1 VSWVGTSVRCP
12 FVTELRLQS
21 SFKLSRV
28 LILLTFGSRMFKGI
42 SIAAV
47 AGCVVLA
54 SSCNHAAEK
63 RPLTQPPTRATAP
76 VLQAPAKALRATDS
90 PKSHDDVKSSSQKTA
105 KAPVQPVQKEKQKAT
120 AKSQTVTK
128 APMQQ
133 AKSQPEKSQPV
144 SKTTPQQSATPPPA
158 TQKTDPVAVLI
169 SQVEKQYEQG
179 QAEYQAGHLE
189 SAKSSFDKAVDMLLQ
204 SPIDL
209 RSDDRLQ
216 NEFDKIIEGVNQ
228 LEMVA
233 LKEGDGF
240 TEQQTVPA
248 PITEANEVTF
258 PVDPNVKAK
267 AEEQVKETRSDLP
280 LVVNDYVA
288 SYINY
293 FNTSGRSV
301 LEKALVRA
309 GRYREM
315 IAQTFKDE
323 GVPLDLMFL
332 AQAESGFQPLALNP
346 SGARGMW
353 QFMSSRAAG
362 YGLRRSWW
370 IDERQDPVKSTRAA
384 ARHLKD
390 LYKQFGDWYLAMA
403 AYDSGPG
410 NVQQAVRRTGYAD
423 FWELYKRNVLPKET
437 KNYVPIIL
445 AYAIMSKNPAQY
457 RLDKLQPEQ
466 PLETDNVKANY
477 PVDLRLVAECID
489 VPVEK
494 LIELNPSLLR
504 LTTPKDASFDLR
516 LPAGTRDKYLTAVA
530 AIPPDKRVFWR
541 YHKVEQGETLDAIA
555 RKYRTNDQAIAQANN
570 LDSDELKP
578 DTKLIIP
585 INSLRSAPVTAKQT
599 YSRKPTRYVA
609 HRGDTVISVA
619 DDFGVPPE
627 KVRHWNHLTGNEI
640 RKGKALVIYRPV
652 SNSES
657 AAINRPNVSHSERRR
672 GRKSSYK
679 PSNAKSRPGSTRTGS
694 AAEKSSEGKNG
705 TTAELR

>member
-1 VSWVGTSVRCP
+1 
-12 FVTELRLQS
+12 
-21 SFKLSRV
+21 
-28 LILLTFGSRMFKGI
+28 M
-42 SIAAV
+42 
-47 AGCVVLA
+47 VV

-63 RPLTQPPTRATAP
+63 HPLTEPARQATAP
-76 VLQAPAKALRATDS
+76 VRQASAPRLTALKGASPIASHSDGKSSLQPATSSSPSQDTNSATQNWANAAQKDKSKKDKKDKSHQDNSKNSSKTVSASKADSAQPQTKSQAAQQQETSKTAPSQSQAPAA
-90 PKSHDDVKSSSQKTA
+90 Q
-105 KAPVQPVQKEKQKAT
+105 
-120 AKSQTVTK
+120 
-128 APMQQ
+128 
-133 AKSQPEKSQPV
+133 
-144 SKTTPQQSATPPPA
+144 A
-158 TQKTDPVAVLI
+158 TQKPDPVAVLI
-169 SQVEKQYEQG
+169 GQVEKQYEQG

-189 SAKSSFDKAVDMLLQ
+189 SAKANFDKAVDMLLQ
-204 SPIDL
+204 SPIDI

-288 SYINY
+288 GYINY

-301 LEKALVRA
+301 LEKALIRG

-315 IAQTFKDE
+315 IAKTFKDE

-353 QFMSSRAAG
+353 QFMASRAAG
-362 YGLRRSWW
+362 YGLQRSWW

-410 NVQQAVRRTGYAD
+410 NVQQAVKRTGYAD

-457 RLDKLQPEQ
+457 GLDKLQPEQ
-466 PLETDNVKANY
+466 PLQTDAVKVNY
-477 PVDLRLVAECID
+477 PVDLRLVAECVD
-489 VPVEK
+489 VPIEK

-504 LTTPKDASFDLR
+504 LTTPKNANFDLR
-516 LPAGTRDKYLTAVA
+516 LPAGTKDRYMAEVA

-555 RKYRTNDQAIAQANN
+555 HKYRTTSQAIAQANN
-570 LDSDELKP
+570 LDSDELSTE
-578 DTKLIIP
+578 TKLIIP
-585 INSLRSAPVTAKQT
+585 VNSVRSAPVTGKLT
-599 YSRKPTRYVA
+599 FSRKPTRYVA
-609 HRGDTVISVA
+609 HRGDTIVSVA
-619 DDFGVPPE
+619 DNFGVPPE
-627 KVRHWNHLTGNEI
+627 KIRSWNHLSGNEI
-640 RKGKALVIYRPV
+640 HKGKVLVIYRPLQ
-652 SNSES
+652 SAES
-657 AAINRPNVSHSERRR
+657 AAINRPYMSHSERRR
-672 GRKSSYK
+672 SHQSSHK
-679 PSNAKSRPGSTRTGS
+679 QSNAKKQSGTQTG
-694 AAEKSSEGKNG
+694 AAAAKTNASKNG
-705 TTAELR
+705 TTAALR

>member
-1 VSWVGTSVRCP
+1 
-12 FVTELRLQS
+12 
-21 SFKLSRV
+21 
-28 LILLTFGSRMFKGI
+28 MFKGT
-42 SIAAV
+42 SIVAV
-47 AGCVVLA
+47 AVYVLLA
-54 SSCNHAAEK
+54 CSCHDAAEK
-63 RPLTQPPTRATAP
+63 HPIKQLPAQATAP
-76 VLQAPAKALRATDS
+76 SRQAS
-90 PKSHDDVKSSSQKTA
+90 PKPLKVTESSKSHGDGKSSPQKTA
-105 KAPVQPVQKEKQKAT
+105 KIPTQSVQKDKQRAT

-133 AKSQPEKSQPV
+133 AKSQPEN
-144 SKTTPQQSATPPPA
+144 PQQIAKAIAQPA
-158 TQKTDPVAVLI
+158 LGPTAGTEKPDPVAVLI
-169 SQVEKQYEQG
+169 AQVEKQYEQG

-189 SAKSSFDKAVDMLLQ
+189 SAKASFDKAVDMLLQ
-204 SPIDL
+204 SPIDV

-240 TEQQTVPA
+240 TEQKTVPA

-267 AEEQVKETRSDLP
+267 AEEQVKETHSDLP

-288 SYINY
+288 GYINY

-353 QFMSSRAAG
+353 QFMASRGVG

-466 PLETDNVKANY
+466 PLETDSVKVNY
-477 PVDLRLVAECID
+477 PVDLRLVAECVD

-516 LPAGTRDKYLTAVA
+516 LPVGAKDKYQAAVA

-541 YHKVEQGETLDAIA
+541 YHKVEQGETLDSIA
-555 RKYRTNDQAIAQANN
+555 RKYRTNGQSIAQANN
-570 LDSDELKP
+570 LDSDQVQT
-578 DTKLIIP
+578 DAKLIIP
-585 INSLRSAPVTAKQT
+585 INTLRSAPVTTKMT

-619 DDFGVPPE
+619 DEFGVPPE
-627 KVRHWNHLTGNEI
+627 KVRNWNHLTGNEI
-640 RKGKALVIYRPV
+640 RKGKVLLIYRPLL
-652 SNSES
+652 NSAS
-657 AAINRPNVSHSERRR
+657 AAINRPYVSHSERRKS
-672 GRKSSYK
+672 RKSSSHK
-679 PSNAKSRPGSTRTGS
+679 PSNAKAQPGSARTGS
-694 AAEKSSEGKNG
+694 AATKNSDSKSG
-705 TTAELR
+705 TTASLR

>member
-1 VSWVGTSVRCP
+1 MFRGT
-12 FVTELRLQS
+12 L
-21 SFKLSRV
+21 
-28 LILLTFGSRMFKGI
+28 
-42 SIAAV
+42 IAAV
-47 AGCVVLA
+47 GGCVFLV

-63 RPLTQPPTRATAP
+63 HPLTQPARQATAP
-76 VLQAPAKALRATDS
+76 VRQSTAPKAAALKGDAPLAGLSDS
-90 PKSHDDVKSSSQKTA
+90 KSSSKSSKKDKSKSSQKTVTA
-105 KAPVQPVQKEKQKAT
+105 SKAAPDQPQS
-120 AKSQTVTK
+120 KSQASK
-128 APMQQ
+128 QQ
-133 AKSQPEKSQPV
+133 EGKTASQAQSPG
-144 SKTTPQQSATPPPA
+144 PQLG
-158 TQKTDPVAVLI
+158 QKPDPVAVLI
-169 SQVEKQYEQG
+169 AQVEKEYERG

-189 SAKSSFDKAVDMLLQ
+189 SAKASFDKAVDMLLQ
-204 SPIDL
+204 SPIDV

-301 LEKALVRA
+301 LEKALIRA

-315 IAQTFKDE
+315 IAKTFKEE

-353 QFMSSRAAG
+353 QFMASRGIG
-362 YGLRRSWW
+362 YGLQRSWW

-457 RLDKLQPEQ
+457 GLDKLQPEQ
-466 PLETDNVKANY
+466 PLQTDTVKVNY
-477 PVDLRLVAECID
+477 PVDLRLVAECVD

-494 LIELNPSLLR
+494 LIDLNPSLLR
-504 LTTPKDASFDLR
+504 MTTPKNANFDLR
-516 LPAGTRDKYLTAVA
+516 LPAGTKDKYQAAVA

-555 RKYRTNDQAIAQANN
+555 QKYRTTPQSIAQANN
-570 LDSDELKP
+570 LDSDELSTE
-578 DTKLIIP
+578 TKLIIP
-585 INSLRSAPVTAKQT
+585 VNSVRSTPVTGKLT
-599 YSRKPTRYVA
+599 YSRKPTRYIA
-609 HRGDTVISVA
+609 HRGDTIVSVA
-619 DDFGVPPE
+619 DTFGVPPE
-627 KVRHWNHLTGNEI
+627 KVRSWNHLTGNEI
-640 RKGKALVIYRPV
+640 HKGKVLVIYRPV
-652 SNSES
+652 LSSEP
-657 AAINRPNVSHSERRR
+657 AAINRPYMSHSERHRS
-672 GRKSSYK
+672 RKSSHK
-679 PSNAKSRPGSTRTGS
+679 QSNAKKQSGSKQTST
-694 AAEKSSEGKNG
+694 AAAKSSEGKNG
-705 TTAELR
+705 TTAALR

>member
-1 VSWVGTSVRCP
+1 
-12 FVTELRLQS
+12 
-21 SFKLSRV
+21 
-28 LILLTFGSRMFKGI
+28 
-42 SIAAV
+42 
-47 AGCVVLA
+47 
-54 SSCNHAAEK
+54 
-63 RPLTQPPTRATAP
+63 
-76 VLQAPAKALRATDS
+76 
-90 PKSHDDVKSSSQKTA
+90 
-105 KAPVQPVQKEKQKAT
+105 
-120 AKSQTVTK
+120 
-128 APMQQ
+128 MQQ
-133 AKSQPEKSQPV
+133 AKSQPEKA
-144 SKTTPQQSATPPPA
+144 QQLAKAITPPSPA
-158 TQKTDPVAVLI
+158 STAATEKPDPVAVLI
-169 SQVEKQYEQG
+169 AQVEKQYEQG

-189 SAKSSFDKAVDMLLQ
+189 SAKASFDKAVDMLLQ
-204 SPIDL
+204 SPIDV

-240 TEQQTVPA
+240 TEQKTVPA
-248 PITEANEVTF
+248 PITEANDVTF

-267 AEEQVKETRSDLP
+267 AEEQVKETHSDLP

-288 SYINY
+288 GYINY

-353 QFMSSRAAG
+353 QFMASRGVG

-445 AYAIMSKNPAQY
+445 AYAIMSKNPGQY

-466 PLETDNVKANY
+466 PLETDSVKVNY

-516 LPAGTRDKYLTAVA
+516 LPVGNKDKYLAAVA

-541 YHKVEQGETLDAIA
+541 YHKVEPGENLDAIA
-555 RKYRTNDQAIAQANN
+555 RKYRTNGQAIAQANN
-570 LDSDELKP
+570 LDSDELQT
-578 DTKLIIP
+578 DAKLIIP
-585 INSLRSAPVTAKQT
+585 INTLRSAPVTAKLS

-619 DDFGVPPE
+619 DEFGVPPE

-640 RKGKALVIYRPV
+640 RKGKVLMIYRPLL
-652 SNSES
+652 NSES
-657 AAINRPNVSHSERRR
+657 AAINRPYVSHSERRR
-672 GRKSSYK
+672 SRKSSSSHK
-679 PSNAKSRPGSTRTGS
+679 SSNAKAQPGSTRTGG
-694 AAEKSSEGKNG
+694 AAAKSGESKSG
-705 TTAELR
+705 TTASLR

>member
-1 VSWVGTSVRCP
+1 
-12 FVTELRLQS
+12 
-21 SFKLSRV
+21 
-28 LILLTFGSRMFKGI
+28 MFKGTL
-42 SIAAV
+42 IAAV
-47 AGCVVLA
+47 AGSTFVIA
-54 SSCNHAAEK
+54 SCNHATEHPVTK
-63 RPLTQPPTRATAP
+63 LPTQATAP
-76 VLQAPAKALRATDS
+76 SRQPGSATAALKATD
-90 PKSHDDVKSSSQKTA
+90 PINSHADIKSSQKA
-105 KAPVQPVQKEKQKAT
+105 DKKEKQKAT
-120 AKSQTVTK
+120 AKTTALAK
-128 APMQQ
+128 AAAQQ
-133 AKSQPEKSQPV
+133 AKTQPEK
-144 SKTTPQQSATPPPA
+144 PQQIAKMSPQPQPGQSQA
-158 TQKTDPVAVLI
+158 TQKGDPVAALI
-169 SQVEKQYEQG
+169 AQVEKQYEQG

-204 SPIDL
+204 SPIDI

-216 NEFDKIIEGVNQ
+216 REFDKIIEGVNQ

-240 TEQQTVPA
+240 TEQKTVPA

-258 PVDPNVKAK
+258 PVDPNVKAR
-267 AEEQVKETRSDLP
+267 AEQQVKETRSDLP

-301 LEKALVRA
+301 LEKALIRS
-309 GRYREM
+309 GRYRDM
-315 IAQTFKDE
+315 ITQTFKDE

-353 QFMSSRAAG
+353 QFMSSRGVG

-410 NVQQAVRRTGYAD
+410 NVQQAVKRTGYAD

-466 PLETDNVKANY
+466 PLETDTVKVNY

-516 LPAGTRDKYLTAVA
+516 LPVGMRDKYMAAVA

-541 YHKVEQGETLDAIA
+541 YHKVDQGETLDAIA
-555 RKYRTNDQAIAQANN
+555 RKYRTTGQAIAQANN
-570 LDSDELKP
+570 LDSEELKA

-585 INSLRSAPVTAKQT
+585 INSLRSAAVSTNVS

-640 RKGKALVIYRPV
+640 RKGKVLVIYRPL

-657 AAINRPNVSHSERRR
+657 SAINRPFVSRSERRR
-672 GRKSSYK
+672 SHKSSHK
-679 PSNAKSRPGSTRTGS
+679 QAKAKAQTGSTRS
-694 AAEKSSEGKNG
+694 AAAASKTSESKTG
-705 TTAELR
+705 TTAALR

>member
-1 VSWVGTSVRCP
+1 MAHSNTA
-12 FVTELRLQS
+12 
-21 SFKLSRV
+21 K
-28 LILLTFGSRMFKGI
+28 
-42 SIAAV
+42 
-47 AGCVVLA
+47 A
-54 SSCNHAAEK
+54 S
-63 RPLTQPPTRATAP
+63 
-76 VLQAPAKALRATDS
+76 ALRADA
-90 PKSHDDVKSSSQKTA
+90 KSSSENSARAQKD
-105 KAPVQPVQKEKQKAT
+105 
-120 AKSQTVTK
+120 KSQK
-128 APMQQ
+128 D
-133 AKSQPEKSQPV
+133 KSTTG
-144 SKTTPQQSATPPPA
+144 SKTVSAGKAAAPQSQSKAQDTKQQEASNAASQSKSPGSEA
-158 TQKTDPVAVLI
+158 AQKPDPVALLI
-169 SQVEKQYEQG
+169 GQVEKQYQQG

-189 SAKSSFDKAVDMLLQ
+189 SAKASFDKAVDMLLQ
-204 SPIDL
+204 SPIDV

-288 SYINY
+288 GYINY

-301 LEKALVRA
+301 LEKALIRG

-315 IAQTFKDE
+315 IAKTFRDE

-353 QFMSSRAAG
+353 QFMASRAAG
-362 YGLRRSWW
+362 YGLQRSWW

-445 AYAIMSKNPAQY
+445 AYAIMSKNPTQY
-457 RLDKLQPEQ
+457 GLDKLQPEQ
-466 PLETDNVKANY
+466 PLQTEAVKVNY
-477 PVDLRLVAECID
+477 PVDLRLVAECVD
-489 VPVEK
+489 VPIEK

-504 LTTPKDASFDLR
+504 LTTPKNANFDLR
-516 LPAGTRDKYLTAVA
+516 LPAGTKDRYTEAIA

-541 YHKVEQGETLDAIA
+541 YHKVEPGETLDLIA
-555 RKYRTNDQAIAQANN
+555 QKYRTTPQSIAQANN
-570 LDSDELKP
+570 LDSDELS
-578 DTKLIIP
+578 TAIKLIIP
-585 INSLRSAPVTAKQT
+585 VNSVRSAPVTGKLT

-609 HRGDTVISVA
+609 HRGDTIVSVA
-619 DDFGVPPE
+619 DTFGVPPE
-627 KVRHWNHLTGNEI
+627 KVRSWNHLTGNDI
-640 RKGKALVIYRPV
+640 HKGKVLVIYRPLA
-652 SNSES
+652 SADS
-657 AAINRPNVSHSERRR
+657 AAINRPYMSHSERRR
-672 GRKSSYK
+672 SHKSSHK
-679 PSNAKSRPGSTRTGS
+679 QSNAKKQSGSKEGTAAAKTGAS
-694 AAEKSSEGKNG
+694 KNG
-705 TTAELR
+705 TTAALH

>member
-1 VSWVGTSVRCP
+1 
-12 FVTELRLQS
+12 
-21 SFKLSRV
+21 
-28 LILLTFGSRMFKGI
+28 MFQRTL
-42 SIAAV
+42 IAAV
-47 AGCVVLA
+47 AGSALLIA
-54 SSCNHAAEK
+54 GCNHAAEK
-63 RPLTQPPTRATAP
+63 PPIVHLPARATAP
-76 VLQAPAKALRATDS
+76 TRQSGPAKAPALKATE
-90 PKSHDDVKSSSQKTA
+90 PLKTHTDVKSAAQKTG
-105 KAPVQPVQKEKQKAT
+105 KSPQKEKQKGT
-120 AKSQTVTK
+120 AKSQSVSK
-128 APMQQ
+128 APVQQ
-133 AKSQPEKSQPV
+133 AKTQPDKL
-144 SKTTPQQSATPPPA
+144 QQVAKATPPQPPTA
-158 TQKTDPVAVLI
+158 LAGTEKPDAVAVLI
-169 SQVEKQYEQG
+169 KQVEKQYEQG

-189 SAKSSFDKAVDMLLQ
+189 SAKASFDKAVDMLLQ
-204 SPIDL
+204 SPVDI

-240 TEQQTVPA
+240 TEQKTVPA

-288 SYINY
+288 GYINY

-301 LEKALVRA
+301 LEKALIRA

-315 IAQTFKDE
+315 IAKTFKEE

-353 QFMSSRAAG
+353 QFMASRGTG

-410 NVQQAVRRTGYAD
+410 NVQQAVKRTGYAD

-466 PLETDNVKANY
+466 ALDTDMVKVNY
-477 PVDLRLVAECID
+477 PVDLRLVAECVD
-489 VPVEK
+489 SPVERV
-494 LIELNPSLLR
+494 IELNPSLLR

-516 LPAGTRDKYLTAVA
+516 LPTATKDKYLAAVA

-555 RKYRTNDQAIAQANN
+555 RKYRTTGQAIAQANN
-570 LDSDELKP
+570 LDGDELQA

-585 INSLRSAPVTAKQT
+585 INSLRSTPITAKQT
-599 YSRKPTRYVA
+599 YSHRPTRYVT

-640 RKGKALVIYRPV
+640 QKGKVLVIYRPV
-652 SNSES
+652 SSTES
-657 AAINRPNVSHSERRR
+657 SAINRPLVSRGDRRR
-672 GRKSSYK
+672 SHKSSHK
-679 PSNAKSRPGSTRTGS
+679 QAKAKTQTGSTRTGT
-694 AAEKSSEGKNG
+694 AASQTGESKTG